1 MKETVLFVDDDDG
14 LRTLMKLGLEREG
27 FGVIT
32 AQDGQEGIRKA
43 YQHRPDAIILDI
55 MMDRMDG
62 WTTCKRLRQVT
73 DTPIIMLTARTD
85 EGDVVKGLAMGADD
99 YLTKPCSFAELKARI
114 LAVLRRSGKQAP
126 EREVGVFDDGYLF
139 IDIRRETVLRQG
151 QPISLSPTES
161 RLLMYLVS
169 QRGRIVPHKEL
180 LVQVWGA
187 EYAKEMSYLAVY
199 IRYLR
204 KKLEDDPSQ
213 PKYIRTRWKVGYYFG
228 GGDEVPLSMPLRLAD
243 REA

>member
-1 MKETVLFVDDDDG
+1 MNETVLFVDDDVG

-32 AQDGQEGIRKA
+32 ATDGQDGIRKA

-55 MMDRMDG
+55 MMDNLDG
-62 WTTCKRLRQVT
+62 WTTCRRLRQVT
-73 DTPIIMLTARTD
+73 DTPIIILTARTSED
-85 EGDVVKGLAMGADD
+85 DIVKGLSLGADD

-114 LAVLRRSGKQAP
+114 LALLRRSGPQPAD
-126 EREVGVFDDGYLF
+126 RELGVFDDGYLS
-139 IDIRRETVLRQG
+139 IDLRRETVLRRG
-151 QPISLSPTES
+151 EEISLSPTES

-180 LVQVWGA
+180 LTKVWGS
-187 EYAKEMSYLAVY
+187 EYAKELSYLAVY

-204 KKLEDDPSQ
+204 QKLEDNPSH
-213 PKYIRTRWKVGYYFG
+213 PVYIRTRWKVGYYFG
-228 GGDEVPLSMPLRLAD
+228 GTETLPLSVPQVYASKN
-243 REA
+243 